1 VRLERA
7 VRRLAENRIALSD
20 RVSGLDA
27 DIEKRNARI
36 RELEAELR
44 ESARLREEV
53 AKRIDDLMARLD
65 QIEADVLAEPVPVAI
80 GRGK

>member
-1 VRLERA
+1 MRLERA

-65 QIEADVLAEPVPVAI
+65 PIEADVLAEPVPVAI